1 MAEQIVSDPS
11 TEVDDWLDSDDPND
25 VGEVTAEPGAEVGT
39 GAEEPGTEGG
49 GVDGGEEGGVG
60 GGEDEPVTDD
70 DTQEGIVNGSMAYED
85 LRAQISSGDFKLQA
99 MLDKLTRLYIVDM
112 LTEDEYDVLMQ
123 LARDNA
129 NPDKDIEENTDI
141 IKQLMSKVTVL
152 EETVTA
158 MDACIKKLEDPESE
172 PEEPVVTY
180 EPYDPHKWYY
190 KDMTCSFEG
199 KNYICIAPEGVV
211 CTWSPAGYPSYWK
224 LVK

>member
-1 MAEQIVSDPS
+1 MAEKIVSDPN
-11 TEVDDWLDSDDPND
+11 TEVDDWLDNDDPND
-25 VGEVTAEPGAEVGT
+25 VGEVLAEPGVEDVAVD
-39 GAEEPGTEGG
+39 GTEVG
-49 GVDGGEEGGVG
+49 GVDS
-60 GGEDEPVTDD
+60 GEDEPVTDD
-70 DTQEGIVNGSMAYED
+70 DTQEGVVNGSMAYED

-99 MLDKLTRLYIVDM
+99 MLDKLTRLYIEDM
-112 LTEDEYDVLMQ
+112 LTEEEYDDLMQ
-123 LARDNA
+123 LARANA
-129 NPDKDIEENTDI
+129 NPDKDIEDNTDI
-141 IKQLMSKVTVL
+141 VKQLMLRVTESEQKLKDL
-152 EETVTA
+152 EARVV
-158 MDACIKKLEDPESE
+158 KLEDPETE

>member
-1 MAEQIVSDPS
+1 MAEQIVSDPN
-11 TEVDDWLDSDDPND
+11 TEVDDWLDNDDPND
-25 VGEVTAEPGAEVGT
+25 VGELLAEPGAEDET
-39 GAEEPGTEGG
+39 GAEEPGTE
-49 GVDGGEEGGVG
+49 DGSIDS
-60 GGEDEPVTDD
+60 GEDEPVTGD
-70 DTQEGIVNGSMAYED
+70 DTQTGIVDGSMAYED

-99 MLDKLTRLYIVDM
+99 MLDKLTRLYIEDM
-112 LTEDEYDVLMQ
+112 LTKEEYDALMQ

-141 IKQLMSKVTVL
+141 VKQLMSKVTVL
-152 EETVTA
+152 EQTVAA
-158 MDACIKKLEDPESE
+158 MDARIKKLEDPESE

-224 LVK
+224 LVE

>member
-1 MAEQIVSDPS
+1 MADQIVSDPN

-25 VGEVTAEPGAEVGT
+25 LGEVTAKQGDEGEVTVEP
-39 GAEEPGTEGG
+39 
-49 GVDGGEEGGVG
+49 GEEGGSAG
-60 GGEDEPVTDD
+60 SGEDEPVTGD
-70 DTQEGIVNGSMAYED
+70 DTQTGIVNGSMAYED

-99 MLDKLTRLYIVDM
+99 MLDKLTRLYIEDM
-112 LTEDEYDVLMQ
+112 LTEEEYDALMQ

-129 NPDKDIEENTDI
+129 NPDKEIEENTDI
-141 IKQLMSKVTVL
+141 IKQLMQRVTESEQKLKDL
-152 EETVTA
+152 EARVV
-158 MDACIKKLEDPESE
+158 KLEDPEVE

-180 EPYDPHKWYY
+180 EPYDPYKWYY

-224 LVK
+224 LVE

>member
-1 MAEQIVSDPS
+1 MAEQIISDPN
-11 TEVDDWLDSDDPND
+11 TEVDDWLDNDDPMD
-25 VGEVTAEPGAEVGT
+25 VGEVLVEPGVED
-39 GAEEPGTEGG
+39 GAT
-49 GVDGGEEGGVG
+49 DS
-60 GGEDEPVTDD
+60 GEDEPVTDG
-70 DTQEGIVNGSMAYED
+70 DTQIGVVNGSMAYED

-99 MLDKLTRLYIVDM
+99 MLDKLTRLYIEDM
-112 LTEDEYDVLMQ
+112 LTEEEYDDLMQ

-129 NPDKDIEENTDI
+129 NPDKEIEENTDI
-141 IKQLMSKVTVL
+141 VKQLMLRVTESEQKLKDL
-152 EETVTA
+152 EARIV
-158 MDACIKKLEDPESE
+158 KLEDPEAE

-224 LVK
+224 LVE

>member
-1 MAEQIVSDPS
+1 MAEQIVSDPD

-25 VGEVTAEPGAEVGT
+25 VGEVYAEPAVEDGAT
-39 GAEEPGTEGG
+39 
-49 GVDGGEEGGVG
+49 DS
-60 GGEDEPVTDD
+60 GEDEPVTGD
-70 DTQEGIVNGSMAYED
+70 DTQTDIVNGSMAYED
-85 LRAQISSGDFKLQA
+85 LRAQISSGEFKLQA
-99 MLDKLTRLYIVDM
+99 MLDKLTRLYIEDM
-112 LTEDEYDVLMQ
+112 LTEEEYDDLMQ

-141 IKQLMSKVTVL
+141 IKQLMQHVTMSEEKLKYL
-152 EETVTA
+152 EA
-158 MDACIKKLEDPESE
+158 RIAKLEDPETE

-199 KNYICIAPEGVV
+199 KNYICVAPEDVV

-224 LVK
+224 LVE

>member
-1 MAEQIVSDPS
+1 MAEQIVSDPN

-25 VGEVTAEPGAEVGT
+25 VGEVTAEPGVEGEL
-39 GAEEPGTEGG
+39 GAEGG
-49 GVDGGEEGGVG
+49 GVDS
-60 GGEDEPVTDD
+60 GEDEPVTDD
-70 DTQEGIVNGSMAYED
+70 DTQTGIVNGSMAYED

-99 MLDKLTRLYIVDM
+99 MLDKLTRLYIEDM

-129 NPDKDIEENTDI
+129 NPDVEIVENADI
-141 IKQLMSKVTVL
+141 IKQLMQRVTESEQKLKDL
-152 EETVTA
+152 EARIV
-158 MDACIKKLEDPESE
+158 KLGDPEVE

-224 LVK
+224 LVA

>member
-1 MAEQIVSDPS
+1 MAEQIISDPN

-25 VGEVTAEPGAEVGT
+25 VGEVTTEPDAD
-39 GAEEPGTEGG
+39 
-49 GVDGGEEGGVG
+49 GVV
-60 GGEDEPVTDD
+60 DEPVTDD
-70 DTQEGIVNGSMAYED
+70 DTQTGIVNGSMAYED

-99 MLDKLTRLYIVDM
+99 MLDKLTRLYIEDM
-112 LTEDEYDVLMQ
+112 LTEEEYDDLMQ

-129 NPDKDIEENTDI
+129 NPDKEIEENTDI
-141 IKQLMSKVTVL
+141 IKQLMQHVTMSEEKLKDL
-152 EETVTA
+152 EA
-158 MDACIKKLEDPESE
+158 RIAKLEDPEAE

-180 EPYDPHKWYY
+180 EEYDTHKWYY

-224 LVK
+224 LVE

>member
-1 MAEQIVSDPS
+1 MTDQIVSDPN

-25 VGEVTAEPGAEVGT
+25 VGEVTAEPGVEGEL
-39 GAEEPGTEGG
+39 GAEGG
-49 GVDGGEEGGVG
+49 GVDS
-60 GGEDEPVTDD
+60 GEDEPVTDD
-70 DTQEGIVNGSMAYED
+70 DTQTGIVNGSMAYED

-99 MLDKLTRLYIVDM
+99 MLDKLTRLYIEDM

-129 NPDKDIEENTDI
+129 NPDVEIVENADI
-141 IKQLMSKVTVL
+141 IKQLMQRVTESEQKLKDL
-152 EETVTA
+152 EAQIV
-158 MDACIKKLEDPESE
+158 KLEDPEVE

-224 LVK
+224 LVA

>member
-1 MAEQIVSDPS
+1 MAEQIVSDPN

-25 VGEVTAEPGAEVGT
+25 VGEVTAEPGSESETGT
-39 GAEEPGTEGG
+39 GEPGAEGG
-49 GVDGGEEGGVG
+49 GVDS
-60 GGEDEPVTDD
+60 GEDEPVTDD
-70 DTQEGIVNGSMAYED
+70 DTQTGIVNGSMAYED

-99 MLDKLTRLYIVDM
+99 MLDKLTRLYIKDM

-129 NPDKDIEENTDI
+129 NPDVEIVENADI
-141 IKQLMSKVTVL
+141 IKQLMQRVTESEQKLKDL
-152 EETVTA
+152 EALIV
-158 MDACIKKLEDPESE
+158 KLEDPETE

>member
-1 MAEQIVSDPS
+1 MAEQIVSDPN

-25 VGEVTAEPGAEVGT
+25 VGEVTAEPGVDGEP
-39 GAEEPGTEGG
+39 GAEEPGAEDGV
-49 GVDGGEEGGVG
+49 VDGGV
-60 GGEDEPVTDD
+60 DEPVTDD
-70 DTQEGIVNGSMAYED
+70 DTQAGIVNGSMAYED

-99 MLDKLTRLYIVDM
+99 MLDKLTRLYIEDM
-112 LTEDEYDVLMQ
+112 LTEDEYDVLMR

-129 NPDKDIEENTDI
+129 NPDVEIVENADI
-141 IKQLMSKVTVL
+141 IKQLMQRVTESEQKLKDL
-152 EETVTA
+152 EARVV
-158 MDACIKKLEDPESE
+158 KLEDPEAE
-172 PEEPVVTY
+172 LEEPVVTY

-224 LVK
+224 LVA

>member
-1 MAEQIVSDPS
+1 MAEQIVSDQN
-11 TEVDDWLDSDDPND
+11 TEVDDWLDNDDPND
-25 VGEVTAEPGAEVGT
+25 VGVLTAEPGAEDGVID
-39 GAEEPGTEGG
+39 GTEGG
-49 GVDGGEEGGVG
+49 GVDSGN
-60 GGEDEPVTDD
+60 DEPVTGD
-70 DTQEGIVNGSMAYED
+70 DTQTGIVNGSMAYED

-99 MLDKLTRLYIVDM
+99 MLDKLTRLYIEDM

-129 NPDKDIEENTDI
+129 NPDVEIVENADI
-141 IKQLMSKVTVL
+141 IKQLMQRVTESEQKLKDL
-152 EETVTA
+152 EA
-158 MDACIKKLEDPESE
+158 RIAKLGGPEVE

>member
-1 MAEQIVSDPS
+1 MTDQIVSDPN

-25 VGEVTAEPGAEVGT
+25 VGEVTAEPGVEGEL
-39 GAEEPGTEGG
+39 GAEGG
-49 GVDGGEEGGVG
+49 GVDS
-60 GGEDEPVTDD
+60 GEDEPVTDD
-70 DTQEGIVNGSMAYED
+70 DTQTGIVNGSMAYED

-99 MLDKLTRLYIVDM
+99 MLDKLTRLYIEDM

-129 NPDKDIEENTDI
+129 NPDVEIVENADI
-141 IKQLMSKVTVL
+141 IKQLMQRVTESEQKLKDL
-152 EETVTA
+152 EAQIV
-158 MDACIKKLEDPESE
+158 KLEDPEVE